1 MFQSTDGRRTEE
13 EEKISEKIGTRCDL
27 QASIPLSTLER
38 SRVVR
43 TRVTTTSGQ
52 LEQVKGFEKKHSSA
66 RRPATYL
73 QGRKSHKLPARRSTG
88 HCSLVRSL
96 DITLWS
102 SKWVITSV
110 WHFFDFVITFSS
122 SQVFEH
128 FQNQRPPGLVGFLI
142 IFHRKVT
149 AGFRLWKNFKVSVA
163 SYELKRTSGSGY

>member
-73 QGRKSHKLPARRSTG
+73 QRRKSHKLTARRSID

-96 DITLWS
+96 DITLCS

-122 SQVFEH
+122 SQVSEH
-128 FQNQRPPGLVGFLI
+128 FQNQRPRACGF
-142 IFHRKVT
+142 
-149 AGFRLWKNFKVSVA
+149 
-163 SYELKRTSGSGY
+163 SY